1 MNPAWS
7 FDEEEELETFG
18 AGARGFVGSFDVL
31 YSFTGLEVR
40 GLLSKKRGVLLWC
53 VEAGRFGGES
63 WVLMVENDD
72 GATKDVLWILLVIRS
87 EFLCATQ
94 RKMHVP
100 KNGRDN
106 FGW

>member
-40 GLLSKKRGVLLWC
+40 GLLNKKIGVLLWC

-63 WVLMVENDD
+63 WELMVENDD
-72 GATKDVLWILLVIRS
+72 GATKDVFWILLVIHS

-100 KNGRDN
+100 ENGRDN

>member
-1 MNPAWS
+1 M
-7 FDEEEELETFG
+7 
-18 AGARGFVGSFDVL
+18 L

-72 GATKDVLWILLVIRS
+72 GATKDVFWILLVIRS

-100 KNGRDN
+100 ENGRNN